1 MKYTFIIVRN
11 LIFYLIILVP
21 VRHVHATKLLIDGS
35 IPKDTITRTSNS
47 DKSDPH
53 SEIPSGKNKE
63 LSTSYFSFGD
73 LDKEIESNKIRN
85 INSIDFSE
93 EDDLAGSIKNT
104 NVDYAG
110 NPAVKRADSAFAVLH
125 ESKLIDK
132 LTGMELVEL
141 PVGLQKTF
149 GGNTYTVLIN
159 RVILR
164 PEYAQ
169 LEVFCKIKLS
179 DGRILY
185 FGSDNIKYSSEGG
198 LIGETTLG
206 LFADYAITK
215 ESSNMAIFLNGFKR
229 NPDGIHD
236 GCYVTIDCEGFVEM
250 RVDATLHLSRKWVL
264 PADQDGNPLPGNERV
279 KSHFALTVM
288 NWDDLL
294 IEASM
299 PSFVLTKAPDVAFIL
314 SGIVIDMSE
323 SRNAAGF
330 MPPPDFEYLNM
341 NPDGSVSTVG
351 AEVSS
356 LPDPDG
362 HTDRENNNTSNNNS
376 SSGNPGAETWKGV
389 FIQHLEIILPKE
401 FNNRK
406 DNDRFSFGAQ
416 NLYIDSRGVT
426 GSFFAENIISMGKVK
441 AGKWDMSLDIL
452 VVDVV
457 YNQVIKFRFEGGL
470 VLPVTA
476 LEKPLIYRG
485 SANLQKRH
493 YHFGVELGQETSFPL
508 FKTGKVTLH
517 PSCKLDIHLKEG
529 KFTAAAMLSGVFGS
543 EAEDEQEQEKALI
556 KLPTVR
562 FTKLLIQSE
571 APYLTL
577 SSHGGALTLED
588 GGFLNNAYINVS
600 HAHLVIPEPGK
611 IMLSLTME
619 SDLMSDAD
627 GGGKTGGTFGIR
639 ARLEESEDSQRWV
652 YDGIKLTSLTIDI
665 SIGRHVRVNG
675 TINAFSGHPVYGSG
689 FKGSLAGGMIA
700 NDGDDPGYKFTLVVN
715 TIFGETS
722 AGQDA
727 PYKYWFFDV
736 FMSAEKWAVPL
747 FAGIEANGFGGGAY
761 HHMKM
766 AGYKP
771 IPGGDVQNPSSGVIY
786 EPDKNVAFGIKA
798 SMAIR
803 DNSGSFKG
811 VVTFQMEFGTGLSLQ
826 KIMFYGQGE
835 FVSDDLFP
843 GISDRLDKLS
853 QIKEVVDADDLNAAQ
868 ENQADKITAAV
879 YLELN
884 FLDGFVMQGSFG
896 AFMDASQGRIVG
908 QGNIDLLIDPG
919 KNKWHL
925 YIGGYTDGSVVDS
938 KGKKLPPINATISCG
953 SFNITANVY
962 FLTGNDIPGAPPI
975 SQQVAA
981 FFNISTDVNNR
992 DILKTGGRSP
1002 ATGTGF
1008 ALGASAFFDIN
1019 TGDGTCKTADWS
1031 AARWWRPWPNFYNN
1045 PTFVRVSGGVGF
1057 DISLLKYTPQ
1067 TMCEISRTSPHGVK
1081 YWRAGGRLWA
1091 YLDIQQ
1097 GRWRLLGCCAPIPRF
1112 SAGILL
1118 DGDVPNPSYFRAI
1131 VKFSIVG
1138 INVNLNAE
1146 IGNQCGRVM
1155 N

>member
-1 MKYTFIIVRN
+1 MRCN
-11 LIFYLIILVP
+11 
-21 VRHVHATKLLIDGS
+21 LLILQKLFICLTLIVQANFANSAGNIKHS
-35 IPKDTITRTSNS
+35 NNPKDSIARQ
-47 DKSDPH
+47 
-53 SEIPSGKNKE
+53 SEFTKPVTLPEGPISKTAKLSGTYHTFE
-63 LSTSYFSFGD
+63 E
-73 LDKEIESNKIRN
+73 LDKEIALNKKNYIYEYAA
-85 INSIDFSE
+85 SE
-93 EDDLAGSIKNT
+93 EDMHADLLSTVT
-104 NVDYAG
+104 NYAG
-110 NPAVKRADSAFAVLH
+110 NPSVNRADSALAALH

-141 PVGLQKTF
+141 PVGIKKKI
-149 GGNTYTVLIN
+149 GGNSYTVLIN

-169 LEVFCKIKLS
+169 LEVFCIIEFS
-179 DGRILY
+179 GGRVLH

-206 LFADYAITK
+206 LFADFALTK

-229 NPDGIHD
+229 NPSGLHD

-264 PADQDGNPLPGNERV
+264 PADQNGNPLPGNERV
-279 KSHFALTVM
+279 KAEFALTIM
-288 NWDDLL
+288 DWDDLL

-299 PSFVLTKAPDVAFIL
+299 PSFVLTKAPDVAFIV

-323 SRNAAGF
+323 SRNASGF
-330 MPPPDFEYLNM
+330 VPPPDFEYLNM
-341 NPDGSVSTVG
+341 NPDGSVSTIG
-351 AEVSS
+351 QEMSS
-356 LPDPDG
+356 LPAPGG
-362 HTDRENNNTSNNNS
+362 HTNREGNP
-376 SSGNPGAETWKGV
+376 SGNSNSNPGGPGPLSWKGV
-389 FIQHLEIILPKE
+389 FIQHVEVILPTE
-401 FNNRK
+401 FNNRQ
-406 DNDRFSFGAQ
+406 NNERVAFGAQ
-416 NLYIDSRGVT
+416 NLYVDSRGVT
-426 GSFFAENIISMGKVK
+426 GSFFARNVIASGNVK
-441 AGKWDMSLDIL
+441 AGKWDMSLDF
-452 VVDVV
+452 VAVDIV
-457 YNQVIKFRFEGGL
+457 YNQVVKFKFEGGV

-476 LEKPLIYRG
+476 LEEPLIYRG
-485 SANLQKRH
+485 SANLQKKH
-493 YHFGVELGQETSFPL
+493 YHFGVELGQQTSFPL

-517 PSCKLDIHLKEG
+517 PSCKLDIRLEEG
-529 KFTAAAMLSGVFGS
+529 KFSAAALLSGVFGS
-543 EAEDEQEQEKALI
+543 EAEDQQEQEKAMI

-562 FTKLLIQSE
+562 FTKLLILSE

-577 SSHGGALTLED
+577 SSQGGALTLEE

-600 HAHLVIPEPGK
+600 QAQLVIPEPGK

-675 TINAFSGHPVYGSG
+675 SINAFSGHPKYGSG
-689 FKGSLAGGMIA
+689 FKGSLGGGMIA
-700 NDGDDPGYKFTLVVN
+700 NDGDAPGYKFALSVN
-715 TIFGETS
+715 TIFGES
-722 AGQDA
+722 DSGQDT
-727 PYKYWFFDV
+727 PYKYWFFDI
-736 FMSAEKWAVPL
+736 FMSSDKIAFPL

-766 AGYKP
+766 AGYNP
-771 IPGGDVQNPSSGVIY
+771 NLAGGDVQNPSSGVIY
-786 EPDKNVAFGIKA
+786 DPDKNVAFGIKA

-803 DNSGSFKG
+803 DKSGSFKG
-811 VVTFQMEFGTGLSLQ
+811 VVTFQMEFGAGLSLQ

-843 GISDRLDKLS
+843 GISGRLDRLAEAREMVEAEDR
-853 QIKEVVDADDLNAAQ
+853 IKAQ
-868 ENQADKITAAV
+868 SDQADKITAAV
-879 YLELN
+879 YLELD
-884 FLDGFVMQGSFG
+884 FKSGFKLQGSFG
-896 AFMDASQGRIVG
+896 AFMNASQGRIVG
-908 QGNIDLLIDPG
+908 QGNIDLLIDPSG
-919 KNKWHL
+919 NKWHL
-925 YIGGYTDGSVVDS
+925 YIGGYSDGSVVDS
-938 KGKKLPPINATISCG
+938 EGKKLPPINANIRCG

-975 SQQVAA
+975 SEQVAA
-981 FFNISTDVNNR
+981 FFNISPNLNNR

-1019 TGDGTCKTADWS
+1019 SGDGTCKTADWS